1 MSSSASPC
9 WKVFAR
15 SGQSKVECNICQRVL
30 STGKDG
36 STSSMKR
43 HIARY
48 HDDKF
53 KELFPPTAAPQSS
66 STPSSSTSTAQP
78 TISQSLNKQKP
89 LAGSTPRAQ
98 SLTDSILYMICV
110 DLQPLSI
117 VEDIGFRRLM
127 STSEKRYVIPCRKT
141 FRTKLIPELYQAI
154 LEKLRLAVKEHC
166 VDGGTVCIS
175 TYAWSART
183 ASSYVTYNLHI
194 ITSSFEMKAYNVGT
208 FEFKSDHTAD
218 NLREHLC
225 KAVAMC
231 GLTNIE
237 TTEFTLSQEDFM
249 DITSDS
255 EGEFED
261 EDPLHDALDDDD
273 EPSSESSGIESQ
285 QMPPNLHIYITTD
298 NASNISKA
306 VAESPYHHIKCFA
319 HTINLA
325 VQKGLAVAAIQRQLA
340 RVRQIVKYFRKSN
353 KGKYA
358 LQVSTCKQ

>member
-1 MSSSASPC
+1 
-9 WKVFAR
+9 
-15 SGQSKVECNICQRVL
+15 
-30 STGKDG
+30 
-36 STSSMKR
+36 
-43 HIARY
+43 
-48 HDDKF
+48 
-53 KELFPPTAAPQSS
+53 
-66 STPSSSTSTAQP
+66 
-78 TISQSLNKQKP
+78 
-89 LAGSTPRAQ
+89 
-98 SLTDSILYMICV
+98 
-110 DLQPLSI
+110 
-117 VEDIGFRRLM
+117 
-127 STSEKRYVIPCRKT
+127 
-141 FRTKLIPELYQAI
+141 
-154 LEKLRLAVKEHC
+154 
-166 VDGGTVCIS
+166 
-175 TYAWSART
+175 
-183 ASSYVTYNLHI
+183 
-194 ITSSFEMKAYNVGT
+194 
-208 FEFKSDHTAD
+208 
-218 NLREHLC
+218 
-225 KAVAMC
+225 MC

-358 LQVSTCKQ
+358 LQVSKMQAVMTVIDLSFGNIAWWECGKNAKFIEDTRLFCSMFTSESWLKVQSQSI

>member
-1 MSSSASPC
+1 
-9 WKVFAR
+9 
-15 SGQSKVECNICQRVL
+15 
-30 STGKDG
+30 
-36 STSSMKR
+36 
-43 HIARY
+43 
-48 HDDKF
+48 
-53 KELFPPTAAPQSS
+53 
-66 STPSSSTSTAQP
+66 
-78 TISQSLNKQKP
+78 
-89 LAGSTPRAQ
+89 
-98 SLTDSILYMICV
+98 
-110 DLQPLSI
+110 
-117 VEDIGFRRLM
+117 M

-175 TYAWSART
+175 TDAWSARIV
-183 ASSYVTYNLHI
+183 SSYVTYNLHI

-273 EPSSESSGIESQ
+273 EPSSESSGIE
-285 QMPPNLHIYITTD
+285 IGR
-298 NASNISKA
+298 ASCR
-306 VAESPYHHIKCFA
+306 E
-319 HTINLA
+319 
-325 VQKGLAVAAIQRQLA
+325 
-340 RVRQIVKYFRKSN
+340 RV
-353 KGKYA
+353 
-358 LQVSTCKQ
+358 

>member
-1 MSSSASPC
+1 MC
-9 WKVFAR
+9 IF
-15 SGQSKVECNICQRVL
+15 
-30 STGKDG
+30 
-36 STSSMKR
+36 
-43 HIARY
+43 
-48 HDDKF
+48 
-53 KELFPPTAAPQSS
+53 
-66 STPSSSTSTAQP
+66 
-78 TISQSLNKQKP
+78 
-89 LAGSTPRAQ
+89 
-98 SLTDSILYMICV
+98 TDAC
-110 DLQPLSI
+110 
-117 VEDIGFRRLM
+117 
-127 STSEKRYVIPCRKT
+127 
-141 FRTKLIPELYQAI
+141 
-154 LEKLRLAVKEHC
+154 
-166 VDGGTVCIS
+166 
-175 TYAWSART
+175 SART
-183 ASSYVTYNLHI
+183 ASIYVTYNLHI
-194 ITSSFEMKAYNVGT
+194 ITSSVEMKAYNVGT

-237 TTEFTLSQEDFM
+237 TTEFTLSQEDFK

-255 EGEFED
+255 EGELED
-261 EDPLHDALDDDD
+261 DDPLHG

-325 VQKGLAVAAIQRQLA
+325 VQKGLAVAAIQRQLT

-358 LQVSTCKQ
+358 LQVSKCKQ